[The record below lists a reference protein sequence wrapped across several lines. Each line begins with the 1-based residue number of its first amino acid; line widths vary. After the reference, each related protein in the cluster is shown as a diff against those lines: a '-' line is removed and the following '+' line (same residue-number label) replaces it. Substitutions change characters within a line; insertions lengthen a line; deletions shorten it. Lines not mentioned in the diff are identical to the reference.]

1 MQYLWGIEDL
11 KPSHSGDYLFR
22 ERKIKHSENTQS
34 NLGSKILS
42 SRTQLLAKLQ
52 KQRLSDFI
60 LLIIFYS
67 LSRLS
72 TYMIELASKWKH
84 AWWVILFSKQELILS
99 LTSRLILSLTS
110 ISVSNEEKFS
120 LFQDSSSCCIQISRH
135 LFLLL
140 EGFRVPNFAQ
150 RWIIGWRNNYTGLAL
165 QDGQRNVT
173 RSSFCLLGKAAI
185 FPFLQVGCD
194 WDKIRHAMT
203 QNMKN
208 RKTIVWISKP
218 WHKDPNWQQN
228 LLVKIHFS
236 IW

>member
-1 MQYLWGIEDL
+1 MKTCLMSNFVFKTRAHFE
-11 KPSHSGDYLFR
+11 PN
-22 ERKIKHSENTQS
+22 IKAHFEPN
-34 NLGSKILS
+34 IY
-42 SRTQLLAKLQ
+42 
-52 KQRLSDFI
+52 FC
-60 LLIIFYS
+60 
-67 LSRLS
+67 
-72 TYMIELASKWKH
+72 
-84 AWWVILFSKQELILS
+84 
-99 LTSRLILSLTS
+99 
-110 ISVSNEEKFS
+110 EKFS

-135 LFLLL
+135 LFLLF

-150 RWIIGWRNNYTGLAL
+150 RWIVGWRINYTGLAL